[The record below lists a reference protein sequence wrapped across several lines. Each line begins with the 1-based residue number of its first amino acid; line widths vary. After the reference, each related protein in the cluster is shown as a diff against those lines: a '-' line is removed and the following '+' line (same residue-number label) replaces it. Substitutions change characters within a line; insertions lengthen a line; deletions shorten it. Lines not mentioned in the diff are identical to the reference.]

1 MCLENQGFKCW
12 VDFLSNFVLNTCMR
26 EKGHAD
32 ACNEDASEGSR
43 SKQNTRRPAP
53 LLWDRKNK
61 VSELQGGN
69 QSHTHSRS
77 GSSAAFHQAQVRIWS
92 VTVACS
98 FSSFF
103 VLSWSAGPGS
113 WENKQHE
120 GKGTW
125 KETGWMVSEVAFFD
139 ASRSLFQNLHPLLC
153 PLKLACVYCISR
165 LPIKGWKSAWGR
177 RMRSKLIPF
186 SLPPECV

>member
-61 VSELQGGN
+61 VPELQGGN

-103 VLSWSAGPGS
+103 VLSWSACPGS
-113 WENKQHE
+113 WAKPSLFMESSWGVLNKCTRQQMWAAGCRFSIHCCL
-120 GKGTW
+120 W
-125 KETGWMVSEVAFFD
+125 VWSLETGVKTC
-139 ASRSLFQNLHPLLC
+139 LFIH
-153 PLKLACVYCISR
+153 
-165 LPIKGWKSAWGR
+165 
-177 RMRSKLIPF
+177 F
-186 SLPPECV
+186 